1 MKTWTRAGW
10 ILAGFLVLAGCFGCQ
25 GQEPAASEPET
36 AETRAEAESIK
47 LPADPEQPQKAGT
60 VPPEMEAKKAGTVP
74 PETEAQ
80 EAGTVPPGTAA
91 QEDVDRTSGAV
102 ARGPEILEADWS
114 QYFDGLNG
122 AAVLYDG
129 SRYRIYNR
137 ELAEVRRSPCSTFKI
152 ISSLAAL
159 ENGVLEPEDSTCA
172 WSGEVFWNENWNRDQ
187 DFGQAFRDSCV
198 WYFRRLID
206 ETGQQRMQETLDQL
220 SYGNGDIS
228 DWEGRLNTNNGNR
241 ALTGFWIESSLKI
254 SPREQT
260 QVMER
265 IFGRDSICK
274 EETREALRQVMLFQ
288 DQKVTELTI
297 YGKTGM
303 GKDRGVTVDAWYTGF
318 AEGKAG
324 RVYFCVYLGQTDGRE
339 VTSSRARE
347 IAVEILSDWCG
358 EEGGNLPGSIG

>member
-25 GQEPAASEPET
+25 GQEPAASEAET
-36 AETRAEAESIK
+36 AETRTEAENIK
-47 LPADPEQPQKAGT
+47 LPADPEQPQKAGN
-60 VPPEMEAKKAGTVP
+60 
-74 PETEAQ
+74 
-80 EAGTVPPGTAA
+80 VPPGTAA

-102 ARGPEILEADWS
+102 AREPEILEADWS

-159 ENGVLEPEDSTCA
+159 ESGVLEPEDSTCA

-228 DWEGRLNTNNGNR
+228 DWEGQLNTNNGNR

-265 IFGRDSICK
+265 IFGRDSIYK

-324 RVYFCVYLGQTDGRE
+324 RVYFCVYLGQTGGRE

-347 IAVEILSDWCG
+347 IAVEILS
-358 EEGGNLPGSIG
+358 EEEPS